1 MKTLKPIPKF
11 NNEDEEY
18 EFWQEADT
26 TEYLDWSKAKVVKFP
41 NLKKSTKT
49 ISLRLPENMLDN
61 LKIKANAI
69 DIPYQSYIKMILAK
83 ELAS

>member
-41 NLKKSTKT
+41 NLKKST
-49 ISLRLPENMLDN
+49 
-61 LKIKANAI
+61 
-69 DIPYQSYIKMILAK
+69 
-83 ELAS
+83 